1 MGFFSVNRFEEPG
14 KGVDKDAPEK
24 RRFFLFWEIVWR
36 KLGKL
41 ISLSLL
47 YTVMCIPVVTIG
59 PATAGFVYV
68 LRNFATREPTFVVH
82 DFFDAFKKNWKSSF
96 VVSLLDALVI
106 LLLGTAIPFYYS
118 AVSQS
123 TIFYIPLAVCLS
135 GAFIAVM
142 MNYYIYLMVVSLDLK
157 LRLIIKNAFLLSCAA
172 IKTNIITS
180 LIVAVFVLGAYL
192 TFPYLTIMYLIFM
205 ALIGFGF
212 LGLVICFN
220 SYRQI
225 LKYIVDPFYEK
236 QSRVTPIDEQEEEA
250 NEEDE
255 PIFKDIGSKE
265 VPVKIDRKKHK
276 NKTIR

>member
-1 MGFFSVNRFEEPG
+1 MGFFSINRFDEPG

-41 ISLSLL
+41 IALSLL
-47 YTVMCIPVVTIG
+47 YTVMCIPIVTIG

-82 DFFDAFKKNWKSSF
+82 DFFDAFKKNWKNSLI
-96 VVSLLDALVI
+96 VSLLDAAVI

-123 TIFYIPLAVCLS
+123 SFFYIPLAICLS
-135 GAFIAVM
+135 GAFIAIM
-142 MNYYIYLMVVSLDLK
+142 MNYYVFLMVVSLDLK
-157 LRLIIKNAFLLSCAA
+157 LRLIIKNAFLISCAA

-192 TFPYLTIMYLIFM
+192 TYPYLTILYFIFM

-236 QSRVTPIDEQEEEA
+236 QSRVTPVDEQAEEP
-250 NEEDE
+250 EEDNE

-265 VPVKIDRKKHK
+265 VPVKIDRKKHR